1 MGQQVR
7 DRAAYQRVTE
17 AFKRR
22 RKGATVADIVAVTA
36 LPLATV
42 RELAG
47 MAADEYSARLE
58 VTESGEIRYSFPRGF
73 TSKYRGFRAGLR
85 RFLGVLKEGVQ
96 KTAALVF
103 KVWIMVMLVGYFALF
118 MLIALASLLLSVVVH
133 SSGSDNRSSN
143 RGGGIGGLYFASS
156 IFNMIIRIWFY
167 SELLKPIDGRSARN
181 RGSSARS
188 GRRPLYKAIFSF
200 VFGDGD
206 PNVDWPD
213 REKQGIIAY
222 IQANRGV
229 ISLPEFM
236 TLTGLRPEQAEERI
250 TACCVEFG
258 GVPEVTG
265 EGTLVYRFDE
275 LLLRSDTRNRSFPG
289 LSAPI
294 KRLRAFSSNLKKMNL
309 WFSLINGAN
318 LIFGAYFFVN
328 ALKTGPVLIQADF
341 EASSYLY
348 GLTYFLSSRFIGNP
362 LPAITF
368 GLGLVPLVF
377 SFLFWLI
384 PGIRYVLTKRENEA
398 IKLENLRKDGYR
410 RIWDAP
416 LSVRPGDI
424 NPQAA
429 ECRPKDM
436 ESARNRI
443 IREFG
448 SYAVPDVVIGD
459 TGGEI
464 YSFGELDREKK
475 ALETYRAGID
485 PGRSALGATVF
496 DSDARLP
503 EA

>member
-1 MGQQVR
+1 MGQQIR
-7 DRAAYQRVTE
+7 DRAAYERVTD

-73 TSKYRGFRAGLR
+73 TSKYRGFSAGLR
-85 RFLGVLKEGVQ
+85 KFLGILKKGI
-96 KTAALVF
+96 KTTAVFVF
-103 KVWIMVMLVGYFALF
+103 KVWIMVMLVGYFVLF
-118 MLIALASLLLSVVVH
+118 MLIALASLLLSMTVH

-143 RGGGIGGLYFASS
+143 RGGGVGGLFASS

-167 SELLKPIDGRSARN
+167 SELLKPLDSRYSRN
-181 RGSSARS
+181 RGSSGDHA
-188 GRRPLYKAIFSF
+188 GKGPLYKAIFSF

-206 PNVDWPD
+206 PNADWSD
-213 REKQGIIAY
+213 REKQGLIAY

-236 TLTGLRPEQAEERI
+236 TLTGLTPEKAEEGI

-258 GVPEVTG
+258 GLPEITEG
-265 EGTLVYRFDE
+265 GTLIYRFDE

-294 KRLRAFSSNLKKMNL
+294 KRLRSFSSNLKKMNL

-318 LIFGAYFFVN
+318 LIFGGYFLIN
-328 ALKTGPVLIQADF
+328 ALRTGHILTQAHF

-348 GLTYFLSSRFIGNP
+348 GLTYILSGRFIGNP
-362 LPAITF
+362 LPVITF
-368 GLGLVPLVF
+368 GLGFVPLVF
-377 SFLFWLI
+377 SILFWLI
-384 PGIRYVLTKRENEA
+384 PGIRYFLTKRENEN

-410 RIWDAP
+410 RIWNSP
-416 LSVRPGDI
+416 LSVQPGDI

-436 ESARNRI
+436 ESARHRI

-448 SYAVPDVVIGD
+448 SYVVPDVTIGD

-475 ALETYRAGID
+475 ALEKYRDGID
-485 PGRSALGATVF
+485 AGGSALGATVF